1 MKESMKTKII
11 LYFVFVILI
20 TSIPIGIISYRN
32 TFNIIKNNIYNSSQK
47 EMVQVDNN
55 ILTLFK
61 DIKENNKYIGSNE
74 MIKKADESIIA
85 LFNISKE
92 EHSKKYSKELGG
104 IEGEIYNELERY
116 SKSHPDVAYVYLGT
130 KWGGY
135 IQWPDGLNIS
145 DFDPRKRQWYEQA
158 IKDPDKVNVS
168 APYMSTDGTESAIV
182 STTSCVKND
191 SGEIIGVIGLDVS
204 LKTLSETIKNI
215 KVGKRGYLFLY
226 SKDGTIIAHPNSN
239 LTFKNLSKLST
250 EEIKDEKTNK
260 TIEYKI
266 KDYSKFISEDNSSFE
281 TIIDGKPSLVSV
293 YTSPS
298 TGWKMASV
306 ISKEELIEEANKVGI
321 AIASI
326 VIIIILITITIAYL
340 LARNVIDP
348 LLKINEF
355 AYRLKN
361 FNFSKPVTLARR
373 DEFGRTALAL
383 NTAQDNV
390 RRLVIDIISESQEVS
405 AYSEELSAV
414 VEEMLSKFEF
424 INASAKEIST
434 GVNKI
439 NIGSERVLS
448 SVREVDSKVTI
459 LSEKA
464 VNGNNNAASIK
475 DRAISLNQKSETAIA
490 ELKKLYSEKE
500 ENILKAIEEGKIVER
515 IMDMAD
521 DISSIAE
528 QTNLLA
534 LNAAIEAS
542 RAGESGRGFAVV
554 AEEVRRLAEQSS
566 NSVSNVKD
574 IIGNV
579 QKAFKNL
586 SDNSNTLLKFMN
598 ENVIKQFQY
607 FSDIG
612 IQYSDDADFVNN
624 MSEKIAIMTEE
635 ISITI
640 DSINTYIKNMTK
652 MIQTS
657 SEKSNEIEESIDE
670 SVQAIGQVASTAQ
683 NQSELAQ
690 KLTDLTRKFKI

>member
-250 EEIKDEKTNK
+250 EETKDEKTNK

-321 AIASI
+321 VIASI
-326 VIIIILITITIAYL
+326 VIIIILITITIAYF

-448 SVREVDSKVTI
+448 SVQEVDSKVTI

-542 RAGESGRGFAVV
+542 RAGESGKGFAVV

-690 KLTDLTRKFKI
+690 KLTDLTQKFKI